1 MRIQHQSAPLLLLL
15 LPSVVSAA
23 AVPDTGYSGA
33 QSNLDTTSTK
43 SKIDVG
49 TKNAP
54 VDGKDGMPHE
64 GPFITTDKDRKKTTD
79 ASDLS
84 DPKRPPTLKDSSS
97 DSITIDGKK
106 IPESNDGVMDDPNH
120 EPPKQGTIGTE
131 GGVSEKDKAR
141 KVKEG
146 ETGEKVENV
155 PITPNE
161 VPPELEE
168 VTDGKDS
175 SKDKSKDDS
184 SRTTNDLVGGF
195 EVSLLTNMKP
205 EPLTAVKWKQNA
217 DVEINL

>member
-1 MRIQHQSAPLLLLL
+1 MRFRHQSAPLLLLL

-23 AVPDTGYSGA
+23 AVPDTGYSAA
-33 QSNLDTTSTK
+33 QSDLDSTSSTK
-43 SKIDVG
+43 SKIEVG

-79 ASDLS
+79 ASNLS
-84 DPKRPPTLKDSSS
+84 DPKRLPTLKETSS

-120 EPPKQGTIGTE
+120 EPPKQGTIGIE

-146 ETGEKVENV
+146 ETGEKAENL

-161 VPPELEE
+161 IPPDLEE
-168 VTDGKDS
+168 VATDGKDS
-175 SKDKSKDDS
+175 SKEKSKDDS

-195 EVSLLTNMKP
+195 EVSLASQISRHN
-205 EPLTAVKWKQNA
+205 VK
-217 DVEINL
+217 VFF